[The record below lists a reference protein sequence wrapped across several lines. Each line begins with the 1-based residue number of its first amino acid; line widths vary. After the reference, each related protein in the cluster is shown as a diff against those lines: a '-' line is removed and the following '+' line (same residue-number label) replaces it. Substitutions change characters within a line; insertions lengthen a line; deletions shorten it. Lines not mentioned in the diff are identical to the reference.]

1 MKTLFKLIL
10 LFVILCITFGSIIYG
25 LERFI
30 GDWAIVLGAVVTVIG
45 LTLLNVVLKI
55 SKS

>member
-10 LFVILCITFGSIIYG
+10 LFTILCITFGSIIYG

-30 GDWAIVLGAVVTVIG
+30 GDWSIVLGAAVTVIG

-55 SKS
+55 SK